1 MRQSLLTV
9 AMLVLAW
16 LAWMLRDLLVV
27 VGFAAL
33 LAYALDPAVS
43 LVERVPLPGRRT
55 VPRGVAS
62 AVVILMI
69 GAVVGWALV
78 AAVPRLMSEI
88 GRFVGAAPATL
99 TRLEQE
105 VRGFVESHG
114 WGSLLS
120 SPKGSSSGAVST
132 LLGAAQKWSIQLLGG
147 ALVNLGQIAGLVL
160 LPLLTFYLLADRRA
174 VRSSAL
180 TFVPEYWRPQGER
193 LLNAI
198 DPALRAYVRGQAAV
212 CLVMGTVMGV
222 VLHLLGLPVALLLG
236 VVVGFAEII
245 PVLGFWT
252 AAAAIA
258 LAGYSISPGLAL
270 SGFAAYLI
278 INNLIGYLITPR
290 LLGRE
295 IKMHPFVVTVSILAG
310 GTLLGPA
317 GGILAIPSAAM
328 AQAAIA
334 EFARDPREGAS

>member
-9 AMLVLAW
+9 ALLVLAW
-16 LAWMLRDLLVV
+16 LAWMLRDLLVLI
-27 VGFAAL
+27 GFAAL
-33 LAYALDPAVS
+33 LAYALDPVVR
-43 LVERVPLPGRRT
+43 LVERVPLPGRRA

-69 GAVVGWALV
+69 GLVVGWALV
-78 AAVPRLMSEI
+78 ATVPRLTSEI
-88 GRFVGAAPATL
+88 GRFVSAAPGTL

-105 VRGFVESHG
+105 IRSFVESHG
-114 WGSLLS
+114 WGGILS
-120 SPKGSSSGAVST
+120 SPEGAPSGAVSA
-132 LLGAAQKWSIQLLGG
+132 LLDAAQKWSLQLLGG
-147 ALVNLGQIAGLVL
+147 AIGNLGQIAGLVL
-160 LPLLTFYLLADRRA
+160 LPLLTFYLLADREA

-180 TFVPEYWRPQGER
+180 TFVPEHWRPQAER

-236 VVVGFAEII
+236 VVVGLAEII

-252 AAAAIA
+252 AAGAIA

-270 SGFAAYLI
+270 KGFAAYLI
-278 INNLIGYLITPR
+278 INNLIGTLVTPR

-295 IKMHPFVVTVSILAG
+295 VKMHPFVVTVSILAG

-317 GGILAIPSAAM
+317 GGILALPSAAM
-328 AQAAIA
+328 AQAVIA
-334 EFARDPREGAS
+334 EFAHPPREPVR